1 MINLGMNSM
10 AIPNLYLYEM
20 GWGSFCFINC
30 EVYKKAL
37 TVPIHFISV

>member
-20 GWGSFCFINC
+20 G
-30 EVYKKAL
+30 YKKAL
-37 TVPIHFISV
+37 TVPTTFISV

>member
-20 GWGSFCFINC
+20 GWGSFCFIK
-30 EVYKKAL
+30 VYKKA
-37 TVPIHFISV
+37 